1 MAFCTKCGG
10 NFAEGARFCTRC
22 GAPQTGATPTSAT
35 PAAPSF
41 LPPQPPPPPQ
51 PGFNSGYQSSYSQAP
66 LDYTIQGNNLQIA
79 RLHLKADQEVYG
91 EAGRMVYKTG
101 NVYWDTR
108 MTGST
113 IGEKLLGA
121 LRRKLTGESLFFTYF
136 RSNGPGEV
144 GFAGAYP
151 GKVEPFILAPGQSI
165 IAQRD
170 TFLCAQTSVNF
181 GIAFVRRLGAGLFG
195 GEGFILEKFTGPG
208 IVFLHAGGD
217 IVDFNL
223 APGES
228 IQIDSGCIVA
238 FDESVSYDIRFA
250 GGIKTAIFGGEG
262 LFLANM
268 TGPGRVIVQSMTLSK
283 MRREL
288 ATGLHNHDEPGR
300 VAGSAI
306 GSIADLFGGNNG

>member
-1 MAFCTKCGG
+1 MAFCTNCGG
-10 NFAEGARFCTRC
+10 NFADGARFCTRC
-22 GAPQTGATPTSAT
+22 GSPQAGAPP
-35 PAAPSF
+35 PSF
-41 LPPQPPPPPQ
+41 LPPLPQ
-51 PGFNSGYQSSYSQAP
+51 QAYAAVP

-79 RLHLKADQEVYG
+79 RLHLKPNQEVYG

-108 MTGST
+108 MTGGT
-113 IGEKLLGA
+113 LGEKLMGA

-151 GKVEPFILAPGQSI
+151 GKVEPFTLAPGQSI
-165 IAQRD
+165 VAQRD
-170 TFLCAQTSVNF
+170 TFLCAQTTVNF

-217 IVDFNL
+217 VVEFNL

-238 FDESVSYDIRFA
+238 FDESVTYDIQFA
-250 GGIKTAIFGGEG
+250 GGIKTALFGGEG

-268 TGPGRVIVQSMTLSK
+268 TGPGKVIVQSMTLSK

-288 ATGLHNHDEPGR
+288 ATGLHGHDERGG
-300 VAGSAI
+300 VGGSAI

>member
-1 MAFCTKCGG
+1 MAFCTSCGG
-10 NFAEGARFCTRC
+10 NFADGARFCTRC
-22 GAPQTGATPTSAT
+22 GSPQSVASQPGVPPP
-35 PAAPSF
+35 PASF
-41 LPPQPPPPPQ
+41 LPPLPQ
-51 PGFNSGYQSSYSQAP
+51 QGYSPAA
-66 LDYTIQGNNLQIA
+66 LDYTIQGNNLQVA
-79 RLHLKADQEVYG
+79 RLHLKPNQEVYG

-108 MTGST
+108 MTGGT
-113 IGEKLLGA
+113 LGEKLMGA

-136 RSNGPGEV
+136 RSSGPGEV

-151 GKVEPFILAPGQSI
+151 GKVEPFALAPGQSI
-165 IAQRD
+165 VAQRD
-170 TFLCAQTSVNF
+170 TFLCAQTSVTF

-217 IVDFNL
+217 VVEFNL

-238 FDESVSYDIRFA
+238 FDESVSYDIQFA
-250 GGIKTAIFGGEG
+250 GGIKTALFGGEG

-268 TGPGRVIVQSMTLSK
+268 TGPGKVIVQSMTLSK

-288 ATGLHNHDEPGR
+288 ATGLHGHDERGG
-300 VAGSAI
+300 VGGSAI

>member
-1 MAFCTKCGG
+1 MAFCTNCGG
-10 NFAEGARFCTRC
+10 NFADGARFCTRC
-22 GAPQTGATPTSAT
+22 GAPQWSA
-35 PAAPSF
+35 PPAGAAPSGPPPPSSF
-41 LPPQPPPPPQ
+41 LPPLPQ
-51 PGFNSGYQSSYSQAP
+51 QSYSAMP

-79 RLHLKADQEVYG
+79 RLHLKPNQEVYG

-108 MTGST
+108 MTGGT
-113 IGEKLLGA
+113 LGEKLMGA

-151 GKVEPFILAPGQSI
+151 GKVEPFTLAPGQSI
-165 IAQRD
+165 VAQRD
-170 TFLCAQTSVNF
+170 TFLCAQTTVNF

-208 IVFLHAGGD
+208 IVLLHAGGD
-217 IVDFNL
+217 VVEFNL

-238 FDESVSYDIRFA
+238 FDESVTYDIQFA
-250 GGIKTAIFGGEG
+250 GGIKTALFGGEG

-268 TGPGRVIVQSMTLSK
+268 TGPGKVIVQSMTLSK

-288 ATGLHNHDEPGR
+288 ATGLNGHDERGG
-300 VAGSAI
+300 VGGSAI